1 VKKRETIILEGKVT
15 HEDLQYAVNMACRYS
30 PWTAGSAAL
39 GYITAPGGHRI
50 GICGEAIVKD
60 GKMEGIKTIHSLN
73 IRIARDFP
81 GIARPIC
88 RQPGSILVI
97 GKPGSGKTTL
107 LRDLIRELSYRE
119 NVSVVDERGELFPNE
134 FQRGDCMDVLLGC
147 SKPEGIDRV
156 LRTMTPD
163 TIAIDEI
170 TAETDTHA
178 LMQAAWCGVRLLAT
192 AHAANMEE
200 LRSREVYRP
209 LLNKGLFSTVAV
221 MRPDKSYSLERM
233 AP

>member
-1 VKKRETIILEGKVT
+1 
-15 HEDLQYAVNMACRYS
+15 
-30 PWTAGSAAL
+30 
-39 GYITAPGGHRI
+39 
-50 GICGEAIVKD
+50 
-60 GKMEGIKTIHSLN
+60 MEGIKTIHSLN

-81 GIARPIC
+81 GIAKPLC
-88 RQPGSILVI
+88 RETGSILVI
-97 GKPGSGKTTL
+97 GRPGSGKTTL

-119 NVSVVDERGELFPNE
+119 TVSVVDERGELFPSV
-134 FQRGDCMDVLLGC
+134 FHRGDRMDVLLGC

-170 TAETDTHA
+170 TAEADTEG

-192 AHAANMEE
+192 AHASNLDE
-200 LRSREVYRP
+200 LRSRIVYRP
-209 LLNKGLFSTVAV
+209 LLEKGLFSTVVV
-221 MRPDKSYSLERM
+221 MRQDKSYYEERM